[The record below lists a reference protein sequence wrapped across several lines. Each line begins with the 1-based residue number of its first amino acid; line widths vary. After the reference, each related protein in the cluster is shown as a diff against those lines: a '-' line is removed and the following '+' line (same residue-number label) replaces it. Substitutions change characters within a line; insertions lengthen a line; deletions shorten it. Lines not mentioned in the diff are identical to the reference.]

1 MPAPTPT
8 PTLAVPNQFKSDIAA
23 IEAGSPGGTVD
34 GLVSQ
39 GEIQGA
45 IDKGFFIGKEK
56 DFWQNVANN
65 ANTLAGSNGYISA
78 DDLAQAG
85 LTAPPSPTQQNASV
99 PTPLGIIK
107 GGDHDGY
114 LSYRPAGADPTDDS
128 QIQYARPLGQDI
140 TGPNGEPMFEFP
152 EGKQG
157 YETKD
162 PQDPTHSR
170 TIIQLTDPASAAMNQ
185 TTGNQALT
193 DSVMTTLNQS
203 ATREGDIATIVN
215 NHLSQ
220 LKAIVTSNSDQII
233 GRQDWENFAS
243 PQDNPQL
250 DAVVQ
255 DPLERARIRAVAQ
268 TVVGRIHNA
277 DKMSLKDAL
286 GAFGDDKN
294 QLIDGA
300 QGATTYDKL
309 ESIADGSAPLTSVSA
324 DQREYIRQA
333 AARII
338 YVPLTTE
345 ERALSAGGSHHI
357 DDNKYGKAQGGAT
370 IFTYLDNAFSSRDN
384 NGNFNTDN
392 VDDIKVD

>member
-1 MPAPTPT
+1 
-8 PTLAVPNQFKSDIAA
+8 
-23 IEAGSPGGTVD
+23 
-34 GLVSQ
+34 
-39 GEIQGA
+39 
-45 IDKGFFIGKEK
+45 
-56 DFWQNVANN
+56 
-65 ANTLAGSNGYISA
+65 
-78 DDLAQAG
+78 
-85 LTAPPSPTQQNASV
+85 
-99 PTPLGIIK
+99 
-107 GGDHDGY
+107 
-114 LSYRPAGADPTDDS
+114 
-128 QIQYARPLGQDI
+128 
-140 TGPNGEPMFEFP
+140 
-152 EGKQG
+152 
-157 YETKD
+157 
-162 PQDPTHSR
+162 
-170 TIIQLTDPASAAMNQ
+170 MNQ